1 MKKSLA
7 IIMTAAMSMSLL
19 FGCSGKTTATTK
31 ETEKKSETA
40 AETVTEETT
49 AAIEGSAV
57 KTGLSIVTSLSGND
71 ATAEE
76 EGLAK
81 ADIAVVAV
89 TVNEDGVIESCVID
103 AVQAKMNFSATGEFL
118 SADTE
123 FLSKNE
129 LGDEYGMR
137 KASAIGKEW
146 NEQAAAVAEYAE
158 GKTVEEIKGIALT
171 EEGTPAD
178 EDLAASATVHMNGFI
193 SGIEQAVNNA
203 VDLGAVSGDELKLV
217 TVTDTGKSK
226 SATAEE
232 DGVAQAYSFIGAIT
246 LNGDTITSCNIDAV
260 QANISFNAEGAIT
273 SDMEAE
279 VATKN
284 QLGDAYGMKTASG
297 IGKEWNEQAAA
308 FCEYVTGKTVEEVT
322 GIALTE
328 KGAPA
333 DEDLAASVTV
343 SVGDFLTLIE
353 KAAQ

>member
-19 FGCSGKTTATTK
+19 FGCSGKTAGTTK
-31 ETEKKSETA
+31 ETEKKAETTAETA
-40 AETVTEETT
+40 AEETT
-49 AAIEGSAV
+49 AGTEGGAV
-57 KTGLSIVTSLSGND
+57 KTGLSIVTSLSGED
-71 ATAEE
+71 ATAEAD
-76 EGLAK
+76 GLAK

-89 TVNEDGVIESCVID
+89 TVGEDGVIESCVID
-103 AVQAKMNFSATGEFL
+103 AVQAKMNFSAAGEFL
-118 SADTE
+118 STDAE

-129 LGDEYGMR
+129 LGEEYGM
-137 KASAIGKEW
+137 KKVSSIGKEW
-146 NEQAAAVAEYAE
+146 NEQAAAVADYAE
-158 GKTVEEIKGIALT
+158 GKTVEEIKGIALN
-171 EEGTPAD
+171 EEGAPAD
-178 EDLAASATVHMNGFI
+178 ADLAASATVHINGFI

-232 DGVAQAYSFIGAIT
+232 DGLAQAYSYIGAIT

-273 SDMEAE
+273 SDLEAE

-284 QLGDAYGMKTASG
+284 ELGDAYGMKKVSS
-297 IGKEWNEQAAA
+297 IGKEWYEQAAA
-308 FCEYVTGKTVEEVT
+308 FCEYVTGKTVEEVK

-328 KGAPA
+328 KGAPEDA
-333 DEDLAASVTV
+333 DLAASVTV